1 MVVRILQMT
10 NADLG
15 IIQGIRWHEISC
27 DRQRFGSSLIRAFVL
42 VANTTT
48 GPDSKLHLTLHL
60 TAIPCSK
67 VAYLESELKI
77 GSSVMF
83 FNYHR
88 LLPKTLSNEVFD

>member
-1 MVVRILQMT
+1 MYPCYLSTLCAIMNKTQPNLVVVRILQIT

-67 VAYLESELKI
+67 VAYLE
-77 GSSVMF
+77 
-83 FNYHR
+83 
-88 LLPKTLSNEVFD
+88 

>member
-1 MVVRILQMT
+1 M
-10 NADLG
+10 
-15 IIQGIRWHEISC
+15 
-27 DRQRFGSSLIRAFVL
+27 L

-48 GPDSKLHLTLHL
+48 GPGSKLHLTLHL

-67 VAYLESELKI
+67 VAYLEKELKI